1 MKQIFHQS
9 LSIFKLSCL
18 PFSFVEQNVF
28 IMYLMNLLM
37 SMRPRVKE
45 INVYSFFILCIS
57 IRESK
62 KKSDKNCQFLLHFQ
76 SQKWI
81 NIFLSHLILR
91 SLRPLKE
98 SKIENLDLKTKI
110 LNVNFCHDWSML
122 LWVHIFEN
130 CIKKFK
136 FYITRYVE
144 LKTF

>member
-62 KKSDKNCQFLLHFQ
+62 KKSDKNWQVFITLSKSKMNKHIFVTLNFEVTEATERVQNWKFGSENKNLECQFL
-76 SQKWI
+76 SW
-81 NIFLSHLILR
+81 LIYAFM
-91 SLRPLKE
+91 S
-98 SKIENLDLKTKI
+98 
-110 LNVNFCHDWSML
+110 
-122 LWVHIFEN
+122 IFEN
-130 CIKKFK
+130 VIKRKLRS
-136 FYITRYVE
+136 T
-144 LKTF
+144 

>member
-1 MKQIFHQS
+1 MYQLQFLSFMYFLRFVDAIAYSLICDHTFIQATRVMQVNCIVMNILMKQIFHQS

-62 KKSDKNCQFLLHFQ
+62 KGV
-76 SQKWI
+76 I
-81 NIFLSHLILR
+81 
-91 SLRPLKE
+91 
-98 SKIENLDLKTKI
+98 KIARFKTI
-110 LNVNFCHDWSML
+110 
-122 LWVHIFEN
+122 I
-130 CIKKFK
+130 
-136 FYITRYVE
+136 
-144 LKTF
+144 